1 MGTENDLPGISLKD
15 EQRQLQNIIGIAQD
29 NLDRAKESVKKLTD
43 DLEDLRDVY
52 EAQDKEGLVLWNNAT
67 AQLHENERNIVR
79 CEKARKKPYFGRIDF
94 KDPRQ
99 KSQESYYIGR
109 VGIAKN
115 ASEPVV
121 IDWRAPIASVYYE
134 SSLGPCKYT
143 VSSEGTFEIDLN
155 RKRTYEIA
163 EDKLIDFFDSD
174 VVAND
179 ELLTRYLAKN
189 KRQCSERL
197 SLQSKRSKTLLS
209 AVRQRRISLCRELQA
224 QERQQLQCTGYRTFY
239 IIMLM
244 ISDRRIS
251 TL

>member
-52 EAQDKEGLVLWNNAT
+52 EAQDKEGLALWNNAT

-134 SSLGPCKYT
+134 SK
-143 VSSEGTFEIDLN
+143 
-155 RKRTYEIA
+155 A
-163 EDKLIDFFDSD
+163 AQKLLE
-174 VVAND
+174 AKG
-179 ELLTRYLAKN
+179 RY
-189 KRQCSERL
+189 
-197 SLQSKRSKTLLS
+197 SLQMGGKGIQI
-209 AVRQRRISLCRELQA
+209 A
-224 QERQQLQCTGYRTFY
+224 Y
-239 IIMLM
+239 
-244 ISDRRIS
+244 
-251 TL
+251 